1 MLVSDVTCWEVTS
14 HGGKWLN
21 SPMIHWWVISRDL
34 RQSSHSSVMTSPH
47 GKHQGS
53 KFDEKRLTVGI
64 LTNCIV
70 EQTCEQIVG
79 FQLKAQSFAK
89 NYDVYGI
96 LKIWDIVPSSI
107 FLKSLKIAQIQDGR
121 QYLYNK
127 KTNHAYFYIS
137 QRRKKLVYHIIRCIR
152 KGVYIISPVNIDV
165 ELRVQWTQWNHFF

>member
-1 MLVSDVTCWEVTS
+1 MTSSVSQWRQVLVSDVTCWEVTS

-107 FLKSLKIAQIQDGR
+107 FLKSLKIAQIQNGC
-121 QYLYNK
+121 QYLYRLLQK
-127 KTNHAYFYIS
+127 KVDTLIWHFSVVWTAL
-137 QRRKKLVYHIIRCIR
+137 KLSCLCF
-152 KGVYIISPVNIDV
+152 S
-165 ELRVQWTQWNHFF
+165 